1 MFDKKKVK
9 KILLIDDDQDLCNL
23 LSNYLVSYNFYV
35 ISTHSIRSALA
46 ELRLECP
53 DLVITDIMMKDLNG
67 YDFMKFIKLD
77 KLFMHTPVI
86 FLTAK
91 GMTND
96 RIKGYNLGC
105 NAYLTKPFD
114 PRELVAIINN
124 LFNYKDLIKKSLLSK
139 NKISTISHNVYSFFN
154 FTSREKNVLL
164 LLLKGYMNKEIAI
177 TLNLSRRNIEKYVS
191 RLLLKTNTRNR
202 VELIRLFLNSV

>member
-1 MFDKKKVK
+1 MK
-9 KILLIDDDQDLCNL
+9 KILLIDDDQKLCNL
-23 LSNYLVSYNFYV
+23 LSNYLVSYNFSV
-35 ISTHSIRSALA
+35 VSVNSIRTAFA
-46 ELRLECP
+46 ELRLEHP

-67 YDFMKFIKLD
+67 YDFIRLIKLD
-77 KLFMHTPVI
+77 KLFMNTPVI

-124 LFNYKDLIKKSLLSK
+124 LFTYNDLLKKNFLSR
-139 NKISTISHNVYSFFN
+139 NKIPNISHNLYSFFD

-164 LLLKGYMNKEIAI
+164 LLLKGYMNKEIAV
-177 TLNLSRRNIEKYVS
+177 TLNLSKRNIEKYVS

-202 VELIRLFLNSV
+202 VELIRLFLDSV